1 MPLADGRF
9 GAGLSVGR
17 SRACVGVR
25 ALRRNAH
32 IHTQPHTH
40 VTAAHEPVDLAV
52 VAEYCRTAGCAL
64 RDVVALGSLGAQE
77 VSAATATL
85 SEARRLV
92 GQYKVRASPVDGRAE
107 SDAVGLLVLRCP
119 TPSCHPL
126 AWPPMSLCY
135 ACTACTSAG
144 RRSRPPCMQCQACN
158 ATRARARRGAAIG
171 MLFASASGA
180 VAGSPLHCHRG

>member
-64 RDVVALGSLGAQE
+64 RDAVALGAQE

-107 SDAVGLLVLRCP
+107 SDAVGLLVLCCP

-135 ACTACTSAG
+135 ACTAGTSADH
-144 RRSRPPCMQCQACN
+144 RACN
-158 ATRARARRGAAIG
+158 ATTARPRRGAAIG
-171 MLFASASGA
+171 MLFASASNA